1 MFNLVNLIDFFH
13 KGGVVLAFI
22 FLASFLLWYF
32 LLQRYIYIRFYFKNF
47 KKDLLEQAE
56 NGDFDKKFNLH
67 VKNYIISYARQNLK
81 KNMSYISILIIITP
95 LLGLLGT
102 VTGMINIFDV
112 LAYNGSSD
120 IKLMTSGISM
130 ATIPTMAG
138 MVVSLSGILFEKRID
153 SITKDYLHNLYVES
167 SRILK

>member
-1 MFNLVNLIDFFH
+1 MFNIVSLIDFFH
-13 KGGVVLAFI
+13 KGGLVLVFI
-22 FLASFLLWYF
+22 FMVSLLLWYF
-32 LLQRYIYIRFYFKNF
+32 LLQRYIYVKFYFKTLRD
-47 KKDLLEQAE
+47 DLLKQISEK
-56 NGDFDKKFNLH
+56 NFDEKFNPH
-67 VKNYIISYARQNLK
+67 VRDYVISNAKCELK
-81 KNMSYISILIIITP
+81 KNMSYINTLIIITP
-95 LLGLLGT
+95 LIGLLGT

-153 SITKDYLHNLYVES
+153 FITAKHLHNLFLDS

>member
-1 MFNLVNLIDFFH
+1 MLKLVNLIDFFH
-13 KGGVVLAFI
+13 RGGIVLVFI
-22 FLASFLLWYF
+22 FLASLLLWYF
-32 LLQRYIYIRFYFKNF
+32 LLQRYIYIKFYFKKF
-47 KKDLLEQAE
+47 KSGLIKDIQD
-56 NGDFDKKFNLH
+56 GGFDEKFNPH
-67 VKNYIISYARQNLK
+67 VRGYLISYAKQNLK
-81 KNMSYISILIIITP
+81 QNMGYINTLIVITP
-95 LLGLLGT
+95 LIGLLGT
-102 VTGMINIFDV
+102 ITGMINIFDV

-153 SITKDYLHNLYVES
+153 YITKNHLHNLYLES